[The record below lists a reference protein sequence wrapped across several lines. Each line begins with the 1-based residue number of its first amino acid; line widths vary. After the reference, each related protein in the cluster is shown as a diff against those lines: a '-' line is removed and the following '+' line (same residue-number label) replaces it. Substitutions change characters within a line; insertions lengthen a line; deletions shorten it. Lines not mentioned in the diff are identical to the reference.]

1 MLEILKL
8 NQIMLLNNV
17 PREYISKKYV
27 CRCKEL
33 TQMQTRERNLPKI
46 LLNFYIYI
54 NHANESQLIEMYT

>member
-1 MLEILKL
+1 MLETLKL

-46 LLNFYIYI
+46 FLNFYIYI
-54 NHANESQLIEMYT
+54 SHANESKS